1 MKTLKFKVDDV
12 LPALNKVATVVNP
25 KNAIPVLGCILFE
38 TSEDGKELT
47 LTSSDADLWLK
58 VNVPIVTTDSA
69 VKFCVDAKQIKQT
82 LSSLTGREIT
92 IEVDE
97 KSINGFYDN
106 GQFTLPTQDAYSYPY
121 SPVNANVKKHTNI
134 NSWKLLEAITMTNFA
149 ISDDELRPILQGIHF
164 DFFND
169 RMVAAACDRVKIGR
183 FVDDTTHN
191 DGEVF
196 GFTLP
201 RKASHILQALITDDF
216 DVEVEFDANNI
227 SFSDSSFN
235 LTSRLIDGEYTN
247 YESVIPHDNDK
258 QAIVG
263 KEEFLAAIK
272 RVIPFG
278 EAKTKMVVVKFE
290 DNYIEIVG
298 EDLAFNTFAKERVN
312 CEYGYEPFKACF
324 SGFDF
329 INCVNNIEG
338 DKFMISVKAPSMPAV
353 ITPYDNAKYI
363 SVLMPMII
371 LGQKAPQQ

>member
-12 LPALNKVATVVNP
+12 LPTINKVATVVNP
-25 KNAIPVLGCILFE
+25 KSSIPVLGCILFE

-92 IEVDE
+92 IDVDE
-97 KSINGFYDN
+97 NSINGFYDN
-106 GQFTLPTQDAYSYPY
+106 GQFALPTQDACSYPY
-121 SPVNANVKKHTNI
+121 PPANSNVKTHTNI

-149 ISDDELRPILQGIHF
+149 ISDDVLRPVLKGIRF

-169 RMVAAACDRVKIGR
+169 RMVAAASDGMKLCR

-201 RKASHILQALITDDF
+201 RKASRILQSLITDAF
-216 DVEVEFDANNI
+216 DVNVEFDANNI
-227 SFSDSSFN
+227 SFSGSSFN
-235 LTSRLIDGEYTN
+235 LTSRLIEGKYPN

-278 EAKTKMVVVKFE
+278 EAKTNMVVVKFE

-298 EDLAFNTFAKERVN
+298 EDLAFNTFAKERIN

-329 INCVNNIEG
+329 INCVNNIVG
-338 DKFMISVKAPSMPAV
+338 DKFMISVKSPTKPVV

-363 SVLMPMII
+363 SILMPMTI
-371 LGQKAPQQ
+371 LG